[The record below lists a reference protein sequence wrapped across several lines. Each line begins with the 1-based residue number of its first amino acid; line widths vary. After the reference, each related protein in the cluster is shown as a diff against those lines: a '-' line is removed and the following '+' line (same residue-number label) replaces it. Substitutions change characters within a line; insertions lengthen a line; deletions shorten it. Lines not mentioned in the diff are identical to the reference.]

1 MSSERTPTVIID
13 NVHINYRVT
22 LGSKVSSAAGALR
35 SLVRG
40 SSPSQL
46 IKNVHAVRGVSIT
59 AYEGDVIGLIGRNG
73 SGKSSLLRAV
83 AGLQKLESGEIYT
96 AGRASLLGV
105 RAALNKSISGDR
117 NITLGGLAM
126 GMTREEIDERRQS
139 IIEFAELEDYIDM
152 PMGTY
157 SSGMQARLRF
167 SIAASRSHDIMLVDE
182 ALSTGDTEFRRRS
195 QEKIREL
202 AGNAGTVFLV
212 THGHAMIRE
221 VCNRAIWMDKG
232 SIKMDG
238 DVEEVLAAYEQD
250 IELKKNS

>member
-1 MSSERTPTVIID
+1 MSEQRIPTVVVD
-13 NVHINYRVT
+13 NVHINYRIT

-35 SLVRG
+35 SLVGGR
-40 SSPSQL
+40 SPNQVV
-46 IKNVHAVRGVSIT
+46 KNVHAVRGVSLI

-73 SGKSSLLRAV
+73 SGKSSLLRAI
-83 AGLQKLESGEIYT
+83 AGLQRLQSGEIYT

-105 RAALNKSISGDR
+105 RAALNKSISGQR

-126 GMTREEIDERRQS
+126 GMSREGINVSGDS
-139 IIEFAELEDYIDM
+139 IIEFADLEEFIEM

-167 SIAASRSHDIMLVDE
+167 AIAASRSHDIMLVDE

-202 AGNAGTVFLV
+202 AGHAGTVFLV
-212 THGHAMIRE
+212 THGHAMIKE

-238 DVEEVLAAYEQD
+238 SVENVLAAYDAD
-250 IELKKNS
+250 IEAKKKN